1 MKGKKSSSAEL
12 KATRVLTQYI
22 IYSFIILLLISI
34 SAGYFLFIRKVLM
47 FENMLEVDRKER
59 VQRSIVSMQDYLI
72 KTCEDWSFWDEAWAF
87 MKDEN
92 PAFVESNLSLE
103 TLVTLDLNLMSFVRE
118 DRSVKWQMTVDL
130 EEEEQVISGDFPEDV
145 FSERLFSFALSDSPL
160 GLIAVGP
167 RVYMVVARPITP
179 GSDSEDSAGYFIL
192 GREMTDPVIAN
203 LSAMINVEF
212 QILSREDIT
221 RIPSIGNTQLLED
234 GHLVEREKNLITSY
248 CMLPCDTPAV
258 PYDILIIIR
267 HNRDL
272 MQLGWKTFFLY
283 LAIIIAGV
291 LLVAFGDLKFMNHHY
306 FLPVKNLYRNV
317 VRIKEEG
324 DLTFRIPVGSDD
336 EFGRLCE
343 SFNGL
348 LDVIQIQTHE
358 LSSKN
363 RDLHNQVNSDEL
375 TGLYNKR
382 FIRNWQES
390 MQSDP
395 SGKAVKN
402 GAFIMLDIDHFKL
415 YNDRYGHLAGDV
427 CLREV
432 AGVLKSVVTRG
443 TDFPCRYG
451 GEEFLV
457 ILEKTD
463 CLGAVRVAEKI
474 MKDIER
480 LAIEHGDSPT
490 SPILTVSIG
499 ISCGSFALSPE
510 DLDKLI
516 STADEALYESKKA
529 GRNRYTVRDG
539 CLNLDE

>member
-1 MKGKKSSSAEL
+1 MVTKKVHATEF
-12 KATRVLTQYI
+12 KATRVLTRYI
-22 IYSFIILLLISI
+22 IYSFLFLLVIST

-47 FENMLEVDRKER
+47 FENMLEIDRKER
-59 VQRSIVSMQDYLI
+59 VQRSITSMEDYLI
-72 KTCEDWSFWDEAWAF
+72 KTCEDWSVWDEAWAF
-87 MKDEN
+87 MREEN
-92 PAFVESNLSLE
+92 PSFIDSNLSLE

-118 DRSVKWQMTVDL
+118 DRSVKWQMTVDIEK
-130 EEEEQVISGDFPEDV
+130 EEPVFAGDFPEDA
-145 FSERLFSFALSDSPL
+145 FSERLFSFALSDSPM
-160 GLIAVGP
+160 GLVTVGP
-167 RVYMVVARPITP
+167 RVYMMVARPIIP
-179 GSDSEDSAGYFIL
+179 GSDSDDAAGYLIL
-192 GREMTDPVIAN
+192 AREMTDLVVHS
-203 LSAMINVEF
+203 LSEMINVDF
-212 QILSREDIT
+212 QILSRNDIT
-221 RIPSIGNTQLLED
+221 RIPRIGNTQLLED
-234 GHLVEREKNLITSY
+234 GHLVEREKDVITSY
-248 CMLPCDTPAV
+248 CMIPRGSPAV

-272 MQLGWKTFFLY
+272 MQLGWKTFFFY

-291 LLVAFGDLKFMNHHY
+291 LLVAIGDLKFMNHHY
-306 FLPVKNLYRNV
+306 LLPVKNLYHNV

-348 LDVIQIQTHE
+348 LDVIQAQTHE

-363 RDLHNQVNSDEL
+363 RDLHNQANSDEL

-390 MQSDP
+390 KQSDP
-395 SGKAVKN
+395 SGEAVRD

-432 AGVLKSVVTRG
+432 AGVLESVVTRE

-451 GEEFLV
+451 GEEFLI

-463 CLGAVRVAEKI
+463 CRGAVRVAERI
-474 MKDIER
+474 MKNIER
-480 LAIEHGDSPT
+480 LAIEHADSPT

-499 ISCGSFALSPE
+499 ISCGTFSLSVQN
-510 DLDKLI
+510 LAKLL
-516 STADEALYESKKA
+516 SSADEALYDSKKA
-529 GRNRYTVRDG
+529 GRNRYTVRD
-539 CLNLDE
+539 DY